1 MVLFYC
7 LFLCIFYNNP
17 FLVEFLRTL
26 IMKLEIKDK
35 EVILR
40 FDFMMEYIDVNG
52 LDRIRSIG
60 ESVNQKLYHIV
71 MYQAF
76 DDELRIIY
84 YKILTKIK
92 IVQLRNPDAVRLL
105 NTRDYELINRVF
117 QKYSSKIPVGPIFRV
132 KSPVAHSYR
141 QYNPA
146 YFEEILLDPVSDIE
160 KRVAQ
165 NYRERFLV
173 TPTAIY
179 QVLSM
184 YSKKDYMDNFLEMD
198 DINKLTKA
206 QIIDLFTVCIRH
218 DSFKLG
224 YQLYC
229 RNLAGPDI
237 TGEIMRK
244 INQSLRDTMKFTE
257 FKLFFVHEHFSV
269 FDVEGLSS
277 LIDTLLIVLNRT

>member
-1 MVLFYC
+1 MKIKKEYLTRFKKEVDFHHKIVYRFDRSYKLGRRRPDKQTDLDLEIIDLLTEFSEYIQHDPMVLFYC

-184 YSKKDYMDNFLEMD
+184 YSKKDYMDNFLEMK
-198 DINKLTKA
+198 DIRQLTKA
-206 QIIDLFTVCIRH
+206 QIIDLFSTCIRH
-218 DSFKLG
+218 DAFKLG
-224 YQLYC
+224 
-229 RNLAGPDI
+229 
-237 TGEIMRK
+237 
-244 INQSLRDTMKFTE
+244 F
-257 FKLFFVHEHFSV
+257 
-269 FDVEGLSS
+269 
-277 LIDTLLIVLNRT
+277 